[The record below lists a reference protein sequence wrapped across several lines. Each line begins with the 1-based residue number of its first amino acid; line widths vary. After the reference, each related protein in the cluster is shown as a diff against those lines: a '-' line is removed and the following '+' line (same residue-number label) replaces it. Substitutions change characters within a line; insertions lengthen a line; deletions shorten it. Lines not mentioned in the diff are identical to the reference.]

1 MMANKNGTSARVKL
15 HILITA
21 VVMIFIFIH
30 SAMPGD
36 TSTAESDFFVMPI
49 QGFSGLDHDFLSL
62 IVRKAAHCAVYAVL
76 GGCLLLNAHDFAA
89 WRSKRMRNENGQDAP
104 SWGGGRKIA
113 LAWAAGTFFAL
124 TDEIHQLFVP
134 GRSGG
139 LFDVCLDSIA
149 VAVGAAVVM
158 WRVSVNSSKKTFRNE

>member
-1 MMANKNGTSARVKL
+1 MMANRNGTSARVKL

-49 QGFSGLDHDFLSL
+49 QGFSGLDHDFLSF

-76 GGCLLLNAHDFAA
+76 GGCLFLNAHDFRMA
-89 WRSKRMRNENGQDAP
+89 WS
-104 SWGGGRKIA
+104 GGRKIA

-158 WRVSVNSSKKTFRNE
+158 WRISATFSKKTFRNE